1 MKAVGSFKQL
11 PGCPEFTIE
20 GMSGER
26 IEKLC
31 AGECYNPSSERHKVT
46 RIEIIKITPQVNSN
60 ENVSELIMD
69 PWLSLPCENNINGCE
84 VKFEDKDF
92 IKDDRQ
98 AVYYAR
104 AIQEPTETING
115 DALRCTYDDQGNCL
129 EVNPCYGDY
138 RIDENDQC
146 LTKVEHRA
154 WSSPIFIS
162 KVQNEQ

>member
-1 MKAVGSFKQL
+1 MARRTWI
-11 PGCPEFTIE
+11 PGYRF
-20 GMSGER
+20 
-26 IEKLC
+26 
-31 AGECYNPSSERHKVT
+31 HV
-46 RIEIIKITPQVNSN
+46 
-60 ENVSELIMD
+60 
-69 PWLSLPCENNINGCE
+69 NNINGCE

-138 RIDENDQC
+138 RIDENDS
-146 LTKVEHRA
+146 V
-154 WSSPIFIS
+154 
-162 KVQNEQ
+162 